1 MKVLFVANT
10 DKHIN
15 LCYRP
20 YMKYLKENNMQ
31 NLNAE
36 NGTREFFTSD
46 DFELFKE
53 NAKQLGFEIE

>member
-1 MKVLFVANT
+1 MKTNEL
-10 DKHIN
+10 N
-15 LCYRP
+15 LNKAKYNSDLE
-20 YMKYLKENNMQ
+20 YLKKYLKENNMQ

>member
-1 MKVLFVANT
+1 
-10 DKHIN
+10 
-15 LCYRP
+15 
-20 YMKYLKENNMQ
+20 MQ

>member
-1 MKVLFVANT
+1 MSAL
-10 DKHIN
+10 DSI
-15 LCYRP
+15 
-20 YMKYLKENNMQ
+20 KYLKENNMQ
-31 NLNAE
+31 NLNTE